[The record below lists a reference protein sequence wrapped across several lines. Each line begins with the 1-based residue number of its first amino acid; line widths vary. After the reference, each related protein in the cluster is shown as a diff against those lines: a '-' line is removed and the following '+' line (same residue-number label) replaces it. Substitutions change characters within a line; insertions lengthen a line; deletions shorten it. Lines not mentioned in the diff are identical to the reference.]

1 MAGFIQIIEYST
13 SRFDEVLA
21 LGREREQS
29 DRDSLARRVTVTAD
43 RDRPGTYLTIVEF
56 DSYESAMENSKRPQ
70 TQQFAE
76 QMGKLTDGPPTFHNL
91 EVKDTF
97 EMG

>member
-1 MAGFIQIIEYST
+1 MGKFVQIIEYQT

-21 LGREREQS
+21 LGREREAS
-29 DRDSLARRVTVTAD
+29 DKESLARRVTVTAD

-56 DSYESAMENSKRPQ
+56 DSYEAAMENSKRPE

-76 QMGKLTDGPPTFHNL
+76 QMSKLGDGPPKFYNL
-91 EVKDTF
+91 EVKDSF
-97 EMG
+97 EFG

>member
-1 MAGFIQIIEYST
+1 MGAFVQIVEYQT

-21 LGREREQS
+21 LGRERERS
-29 DRDSLARRVTVTAD
+29 DKESLARRVTVTAD

-56 DSYESAMENSKRPQ
+56 DSAESAAKNSERPE

-76 QMGKLTDGPPTFHNL
+76 QMGKLTDGPPKFYNL
-91 EVKDTF
+91 DVEDTF
-97 EMG
+97 DMS

>member
-1 MAGFIQIIEYST
+1 MAGFIQIIEYRT
-13 SRFDEVLA
+13 SRFDEMVE
-21 LGREREQS
+21 LGREREQN

-56 DSYESAMENSKRPQ
+56 DSYEAAMENSKRAQ

-76 QMGKLTDGPPTFHNL
+76 QMAKLTDGPPTFYNL
-91 EVKDTF
+91 EVKDSF

>member
-1 MAGFIQIIEYST
+1 MGKFVQIIEYKT

-21 LGREREQS
+21 LGQEIKRN
-29 DRDSLARRVTVTAD
+29 DKDSLARRITVTAD

-56 DSYESAMENSKRPQ
+56 DSYDAAMENSKRPE

-76 QMGKLTDGPPTFHNL
+76 QMGKLAEGPPAFYNL
-91 EVKDTF
+91 EVKEFFDL
-97 EMG
+97 G

>member
-1 MAGFIQIIEYST
+1 MGKFLQIIEYKT

-21 LGREREQS
+21 LGRERGQN
-29 DRDSLARRVTVTAD
+29 DPNSLARRVTVTAD

-56 DSYESAMENSKRPQ
+56 DSAESAMENSKRPE

-76 QMGKLTDGPPTFHNL
+76 QMGKLTDGPPKFYNL
-91 EVKDTF
+91 DVEDTF
-97 EMG
+97 NMS

>member
-1 MAGFIQIIEYST
+1 MGRFVQIIEYQT

-21 LGREREQS
+21 LGKERERN
-29 DRDSLARRVTVTAD
+29 DMDSLARRVTVTAD

-56 DSYESAMENSKRPQ
+56 DSAESAEENSKRPE

-76 QMGKLTDGPPTFHNL
+76 QMAKLADGPPKFYNL
-91 EVKDTF
+91 DLQHQF
-97 EMG
+97 ENS